1 MTKKN
6 RLSGQELDKYIESE
20 LLAMEREGLEK
31 SPIKAST
38 LLIRLKAKGYIKGG
52 LSILST
58 EPRKAL
64 ISKYKKRQH
73 NLSELKEDEIQLL
86 EGRRTNSAYIKKAKR
101 MESERNEYR
110 DKYHQNLFAIMDII
124 KSVQVMTPI
133 KIEDILSTHLI
144 RELRENKA

>member
-20 LLAMEREGLEK
+20 LLAMEREGLER

-38 LLIRLKAKGYIKGG
+38 LLIRLKAKGYINGG

-58 EPRKAL
+58 ESRKTL

-73 NLSELKEDEIQLL
+73 SVSELKEDEIQLL

-110 DKYHQNLFAIMDII
+110 DKYHQNGLH
-124 KSVQVMTPI
+124 P
-133 KIEDILSTHLI
+133 LY
-144 RELRENKA
+144 